1 MALSLILFFLLMF
14 IESNILFISTTD
26 KTTGIFFAFL
36 GKIKSFDGSDFIS
49 SLLIK
54 YLKKDFSV
62 EIERLIDEF
71 FFQKQFH

>member
-26 KTTGIFFAFL
+26 KTTYFFAFL

-54 YLKKDFSV
+54 YLKKISV
-62 EIERLIDEF
+62 
-71 FFQKQFH
+71 